1 MLLMAAVI
9 GLAAAGCGS
18 AGATVDPSFA
28 GAEAT
33 VRAVN
38 LAFAPTQVT
47 LPAGTPLRIILDN
60 ADTSV
65 PHNVAVT
72 RDGTEIAKG
81 PIISGPARAETRFGP
96 LTAGSYTFVCD
107 VHPTMTGTL
116 TITP

>member
-1 MLLMAAVI
+1 MMMMAAVI

-18 AGATVDPSFA
+18 ASATVDPSFA
-28 GAEAT
+28 GSEAT

-38 LAFAPTQVT
+38 LAFQPTQVT

-60 ADTSV
+60 ADSGV

-72 RDGTEIAKG
+72 RDGAEIAKG

-96 LTAGSYTFVCD
+96 LAAGRYTFACD
-107 VHPTMTGTL
+107 VHPNMTGTL